1 MQLELSPPPVE
12 GVTAA
17 VTKAVERSG
26 VDLSDASAAY
36 VSPWR
41 AAGLAEAAERTPPA
55 PVPHDGQVYSALPP
69 RSTRGATRA

>member
-12 GVTAA
+12 GVTVA
-17 VTKAVERSG
+17 VARAVERAG
-26 VDLSDASAAY
+26 VDLSDAPHAY

-41 AAGLAEAAERTPPA
+41 AAGLADAAERTPPA
-55 PVPHDGQVYSALPP
+55 PVPHGGAFYSARSL